1 MKKRILSLCMALF
14 VTVSMLPARAF
25 ASPADSG
32 TVIVTAGLCG
42 HHTQHDD
49 ADDDK
54 DASHPLEHDRK
65 GGKESVYI
73 DQKGSGRSPAAM
85 STVRTVMSPQSSVF
99 TSMMRTAAV

>member
-32 TVIVTAGLCG
+32 TVIVTAGLCE
-42 HHTQHDD
+42 HHTQHD
-49 ADDDK
+49 
-54 DASHPLEHDRK
+54 
-65 GGKESVYI
+65 ESCGYSEGI
-73 DQKGSGRSPAAM
+73 GRSPVAM